1 MNLLID
7 RPPETVMIGGTE
19 YEINTDFRA
28 SILFELLMQDD
39 EVDDVEKIYKA
50 VDLYFP
56 EDYPDGEDLMEI
68 FKAIA
73 WFYLCGR
80 PDKERKLGAEL
91 NNTDDT
97 DNKETTDEKSEE
109 ESEEE
114 PEYIEDLDPAYS
126 FDFDDEYIY
135 AEFRKQYGII
145 LTEVEYMHWWEFR
158 AMFKGLDPDCLFC
171 KIMGYRKVRITSDMS
186 KSEKAFL
193 QKMKSVHALPISEK
207 EYQRTNALAEALM
220 NGGDVDKLLGYKEAG
235 NG

>member
-39 EVDDVEKIYKA
+39 EVDDVDKINKA
-50 VDLYFP
+50 VALYFP
-56 EDYPDGEDLMEI
+56 DDYPEDEDLMDI

-80 PDKERKLGAEL
+80 PDKERKPGSESTDG
-91 NNTDDT
+91 NESTDD
-97 DNKETTDEKSEE
+97 KSEE
-109 ESEEE
+109 EQE
-114 PEYIEDLDPAYS
+114 PDDADDIDPAYS
-126 FDFDDEYIY
+126 FDYDDEYIY
-135 AEFRKQYGII
+135 AEFRRQYNINLI
-145 LTEVEYMHWWEFR
+145 EVDYMHWWEFR
-158 AMFKGLDPDCLFC
+158 AMFKGLDPNCVFA
-171 KIMGYRKVRITSDMS
+171 KIMGYRKARITSDMS

-193 QKMKSVHALPISEK
+193 HKMKAVHALPISEK
-207 EYQRTNALAEALM
+207 ELQRTNALADALM